1 MNTDFT
7 SNLLRSTASLYPNP
21 CDPPPLE
28 NLVVADEVFEVFEG
42 CRSASWFYMLYTQE
56 FSKD

>member
-28 NLVVADEVFEVFEG
+28 NLVVEDEVFDG
-42 CRSASWFYMLYTQE
+42 CRSASWFYMLSTQE